1 MDFKK
6 DLLLVDLETTGL
18 DVTRHEIIQLSAVLL
33 DKKTLREKSFF
44 NAYARAEAWKQRDL
58 EAMKVNK
65 IKKDWLDK
73 APPLKAVL
81 KTFDQK
87 FLAQNVILSYYGGP
101 VDMDFLRAAYKRAGL
116 LWKFDYH
123 YFNLWALFYPFLAA
137 RGQLKNQKRF
147 AGFSLED
154 LMKKFKIKSSRR
166 HDGLEDCR
174 IEAEVLRKVLK

>member
-18 DVTRHEIIQLSAVLL
+18 DSLRHEIIQLSAVLL
-33 DKKTLREKSFF
+33 DKKTLKEKSFF
-44 NAYARAEAWKQRDL
+44 NAYIRPANWAARDL
-58 EAMKVNK
+58 KSMAVNK

-73 APPLKAVL
+73 APPLKTVL
-81 KTFDQK
+81 KAFDGKFSAQK
-87 FLAQNVILSYYGGP
+87 VILSYYGGP

-116 LWKFDYH
+116 KWQFDYH
-123 YFNLWALFYPFLAA
+123 YFNLWSLFYPFLAA

-154 LMKKFKIKSSRR
+154 LMKKFKIKSSKR
-166 HDGLEDCR
+166 HDGLEDCK
-174 IEAEVLRKVLK
+174 IEAEILRRILR